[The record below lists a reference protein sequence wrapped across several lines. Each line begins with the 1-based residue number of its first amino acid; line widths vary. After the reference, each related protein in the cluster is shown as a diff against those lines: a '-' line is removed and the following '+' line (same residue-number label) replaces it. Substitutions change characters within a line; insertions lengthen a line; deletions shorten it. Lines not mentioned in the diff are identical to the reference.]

1 VNLTL
6 LVQAALAVD
15 EPAAGLRQDRVEE
28 VPDSDLG
35 MRASA
40 SNAGIPTEA
49 GWIWRM
55 EA

>member
-1 VNLTL
+1 
-6 LVQAALAVD
+6 VQAALAVD
-15 EPAAGLRQDRVEE
+15 EPAAGLRQDRIEEE
-28 VPDSDLG
+28 VPESDLG

-49 GWIWRM
+49 GWLWRM